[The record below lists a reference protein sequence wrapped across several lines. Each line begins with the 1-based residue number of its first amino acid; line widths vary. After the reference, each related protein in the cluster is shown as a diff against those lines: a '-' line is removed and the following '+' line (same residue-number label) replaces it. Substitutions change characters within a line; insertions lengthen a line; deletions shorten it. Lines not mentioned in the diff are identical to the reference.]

1 VKILYP
7 KRPGDFARWLARH
20 ARWTP
25 EVWLVFKK
33 RASGKQ
39 AITYQEALQE
49 ALCYGWIDSRVKT
62 LDAERFSVRFTARR
76 PESPLSERNLVFAE
90 ALLQSGKMT
99 DAGVAVLPSRL
110 RRKAHAKITLNKD

>member
-1 VKILYP
+1 M
-7 KRPGDFARWLARH
+7 
-20 ARWTP
+20 
-25 EVWLVFKK
+25 
-33 RASGKQ
+33 
-39 AITYQEALQE
+39 
-49 ALCYGWIDSRVKT
+49 KT